1 MLDVPPA
8 ISAEQ
13 FEHWRKANFPQLL
26 LRATRSLNA
35 RITTEMH
42 KRGHGQ
48 LRSSHSA
55 LLANLDI
62 EGTCLT
68 ELAEQAGMTKQAM
81 GELLMDLE
89 DKGYVERRSD
99 PIDRRAKRIYFTEI
113 GRRGLLD
120 AWTILQEVEAEFRAV
135 LGTQGFQLLRTA
147 LIMTLE
153 QTHLQKQLDSG
164 FKEKEPGSKACP

>member
-13 FEHWRKANFPQLL
+13 LEHWQQVNLPHLL
-26 LRATRSLNA
+26 LLATRAVND

-42 KRGHGQ
+42 KRGHKQ
-48 LRSSHSA
+48 LRSAHSA

-68 ELAEQAGMTKQAM
+68 KLAERAGITKQAM
-81 GELLMDLE
+81 GELVMDLE
-89 DKGYVERRSD
+89 HKGYVERQPD

-135 LGTQGFQLLRTA
+135 LGAQGFQFLRTA

-153 QTHLQKQLDSG
+153 PTNLHKQSDSD
-164 FKEKEPGSKACP
+164 FKEKEPPSKACS